1 MCCQRFN
8 VHFYRSGFLFTFIHI
23 RTVQIFSM
31 LLNHLL
37 SKCNSNQF
45 CYLFY
50 FKSCFGFLNSF
61 SYQCAAF
68 IISLRVNDSNFHRT
82 RYKALK
88 IFVTAKTF
96 IRKKKELLTN
106 INVIFI
112 WICVIK
118 KYFFAI
124 YYAADLNFSRFLCF
138 VSCQISDLNTS
149 ISLIQ
154 SQTIFDFKT

>member
-1 MCCQRFN
+1 MYSEFTFNILFTFIFFLFHFLVQTICRLRTCPVSLLTNISLTEMCRQRFN

-96 IRKKKELLTN
+96 IRKKKN
-106 INVIFI
+106 
-112 WICVIK
+112 
-118 KYFFAI
+118 YQ
-124 YYAADLNFSRFLCF
+124 
-138 VSCQISDLNTS
+138 QI
-149 ISLIQ
+149 
-154 SQTIFDFKT
+154 

>member
-1 MCCQRFN
+1 MCRQRFN

-37 SKCNSNQF
+37 TKCNSNQF

-96 IRKKKELLTN
+96 IRKKRIINKYKCNIYLNLCNQKVLFRDILCCWFKFFSFFMFRLMPNFWSKCFHFTN
-106 INVIFI
+106 SITNHI
-112 WICVIK
+112 W
-118 KYFFAI
+118 F
-124 YYAADLNFSRFLCF
+124 
-138 VSCQISDLNTS
+138 
-149 ISLIQ
+149 
-154 SQTIFDFKT
+154 